1 MVAIL
6 DTVLG
11 DAEYLLLSDA
21 YPQLFDA
28 RYFGLI
34 IRNQIQHVVTTVF
47 TWSFTLKE
55 PTHE

>member
-6 DTVLG
+6 DTVLC

-34 IRNQIQHVVTTVF
+34 VRDQIQQVVRPVF
-47 TWSFTLKE
+47 TWS
-55 PTHE
+55 H

>member
-6 DTVLG
+6 DTVLC

-34 IRNQIQHVVTTVF
+34 TRNQIQHVVNTVF
-47 TWSFTLKE
+47 TWSFILRE

>member
-6 DTVLG
+6 DTVLC

-34 IRNQIQHVVTTVF
+34 ICN
-47 TWSFTLKE
+47 
-55 PTHE
+55 